1 MQSVGKEQA
10 IEWRAM
16 TPTQQQILAPLATQW
31 NGLPAIQ
38 RVRLLEVAA
47 KYPSMKPEA
56 RQRFQARIK
65 NWALLSQAE
74 RKKARENYKKLKHLS
89 PEQRAAIKRRWE
101 IKQQARGPIRPSVP
115 PPPGCARPYDSSVTA
130 CLSSHT
136 WHLAFAALALPG
148 QYIQSFICQHLG
160 QRNQR

>member
-1 MQSVGKEQA
+1 MAKKFLFRAIVWLILCCSPLAMAGGAAQSVGKEQA
-10 IEWRAM
+10 IEWHAM

-65 NWALLSQAE
+65 NWALLSKAE

-101 IKQQARGPIRPSVP
+101 IKQQASEPIRPSVP
-115 PPPGCARPYDSSVTA
+115 AHPVAP
-130 CLSSHT
+130 
-136 WHLAFAALALPG
+136 ALTTVP
-148 QYIQSFICQHLG
+148 
-160 QRNQR
+160 